1 MRKRELT
8 NMAEYK
14 YGTYLSESNDSRYD
28 KEYSPGDSTTY
39 PGIYRCSG
47 CGDEIGI
54 AKNKT
59 LPPQNEHQHSGNTS
73 VKWKLLV
80 RAQQK

>member
-1 MRKRELT
+1 
-8 NMAEYK
+8 MAEYK
-14 YGTYLSESNDSRYD
+14 YSNYLSQSNDAKYD
-28 KEYSPGDSTTY
+28 SEYSPGESTSY
-39 PGIYRCSG
+39 PGIYRCTG

-59 LPPQNEHQHSGNTS
+59 LPPQNDHQHSGSSN
-73 VKWKLLV
+73 VKWRLNV